1 MRKGRD
7 FIDSYIVC
15 RKIVGGLARGRS
27 VVTRQ
32 PINFLTML
40 DPKTGIIKDP
50 DHELF
55 GKSLKSKVL
64 IFPNA
69 VGSSVGAYVLYSLKM
84 HGSAPSAIICTH
96 GIDIITASA
105 CAISEIPAVSTAGR
119 QTESVSRI
127 KSGIQVLVDAD
138 DCHIEFNKTN

>member
-7 FIDSYIVC
+7 SIDSYIVC

-50 DHELF
+50 DHELY
-55 GKSLKSKVL
+55 GKSLRSKVL

-84 HGSAPSAIICTH
+84 QGTAPSAIICTH

-105 CAISEIPAVSTAGR
+105 CAISEIPTVSTAGR

>member
-1 MRKGRD
+1 
-7 FIDSYIVC
+7 
-15 RKIVGGLARGRS
+15 
-27 VVTRQ
+27 
-32 PINFLTML
+32 ML

-84 HGSAPSAIICTH
+84 QGHAPLAIICTQV
-96 GIDIITASA
+96 IDLITASA

-127 KSGIQVLVDAD
+127 KSGIKVLVDAD

>member
-1 MRKGRD
+1 
-7 FIDSYIVC
+7 
-15 RKIVGGLARGRS
+15 
-27 VVTRQ
+27 
-32 PINFLTML
+32 ML

-50 DHELF
+50 DHDLY

-69 VGSSVGAYVLYSLKM
+69 VGSSVGAYMLYSLKM
-84 HGSAPSAIICTH
+84 HGFAPSAIICTH

-105 CAISEIPAVSTAGR
+105 CAISEIPTVDTEGR
-119 QTESVSRI
+119 QTELVSRI

>member
-1 MRKGRD
+1 
-7 FIDSYIVC
+7 
-15 RKIVGGLARGRS
+15 
-27 VVTRQ
+27 
-32 PINFLTML
+32 ML

-50 DHELF
+50 AHELY

-84 HGSAPSAIICTH
+84 HGSAPSAIICTN

-105 CAISEIPAVSTAGR
+105 CAISEIPAVVTAGR
-119 QTESVSRI
+119 QAESVSRI
-127 KSGIQVLVDAD
+127 KSGIQLLVDAD
-138 DCHIEFNKTN
+138 NAILILTKQINL

>member
-1 MRKGRD
+1 
-7 FIDSYIVC
+7 
-15 RKIVGGLARGRS
+15 
-27 VVTRQ
+27 
-32 PINFLTML
+32 ML

-50 DHELF
+50 DHELY

-84 HGSAPSAIICTH
+84 QGIAPSAIICTH

-105 CAISEIPAVSTAGR
+105 CAISEIPTVSTAGI